1 MISLVRIWAI
11 AMNTV
16 REAIRNKL
24 LYTLL
29 FFAILMIGAGVVL
42 STLSYVE
49 IERILQDIG
58 FASIRFFG
66 VAIAIFVGVGLIHK
80 EVDRRTVYTILSKP
94 LSRSEFLVG
103 KYVGLVLTIWIEPQ
117 SEEAK
122 QTMALVDQAATLLH
136 SKDTED
142 FTEFRKKDSKWL
154 KDDTYIF
161 VVDMNGIQLLN
172 PALPKLEGKNVIN
185 VKDANGKAQVR
196 EMIEIAKTKGSGWV
210 EYMWPKPGESEPS
223 KKMTY
228 IKKVKVGDETLIVG
242 SGFYTD

>member
-1 MISLVRIWAI
+1 MKKITLHSGI
-11 AMNTV
+11 
-16 REAIRNKL
+16 L
-24 LYTLL
+24 L
-29 FFAILMIGAGVVL
+29 
-42 STLSYVE
+42 
-49 IERILQDIG
+49 
-58 FASIRFFG
+58 
-66 VAIAIFVGVGLIHK
+66 FVGVI
-80 EVDRRTVYTILSKP
+80 ILLFPGISSS
-94 LSRSEFLVG
+94 L
-103 KYVGLVLTIWIEPQ
+103 EPQ

-136 SKDTED
+136 SKGTED

-172 PALPKLEGKNVIN
+172 PALPELEGKNVIN

-196 EMIEIAKTKGSGWV
+196 EIIEIAKTKGSGWV

>member
-1 MISLVRIWAI
+1 MKRKTLYSCI
-11 AMNTV
+11 
-16 REAIRNKL
+16 L
-24 LYTLL
+24 L
-29 FFAILMIGAGVVL
+29 
-42 STLSYVE
+42 
-49 IERILQDIG
+49 
-58 FASIRFFG
+58 
-66 VAIAIFVGVGLIHK
+66 FVGVI
-80 EVDRRTVYTILSKP
+80 ILLFPRISSS
-94 LSRSEFLVG
+94 L
-103 KYVGLVLTIWIEPQ
+103 EPQ
-117 SEEAK
+117 FEEAK

-136 SKDTED
+136 SKGTED

>member
-1 MISLVRIWAI
+1 MRRKTFYIGFLILV
-11 AMNTV
+11 
-16 REAIRNKL
+16 
-24 LYTLL
+24 
-29 FFAILMIGAGVVL
+29 GVLVL
-42 STLSYVE
+42 SSPVV
-49 IERILQDIG
+49 
-58 FASIRFFG
+58 S
-66 VAIAIFVGVGLIHK
+66 
-80 EVDRRTVYTILSKP
+80 S
-94 LSRSEFLVG
+94 SSEL
-103 KYVGLVLTIWIEPQ
+103 Q

-136 SKDTED
+136 SKGTED

>member
-1 MISLVRIWAI
+1 MKRKTLYSCI
-11 AMNTV
+11 
-16 REAIRNKL
+16 L
-24 LYTLL
+24 L
-29 FFAILMIGAGVVL
+29 
-42 STLSYVE
+42 
-49 IERILQDIG
+49 
-58 FASIRFFG
+58 
-66 VAIAIFVGVGLIHK
+66 FVGVI
-80 EVDRRTVYTILSKP
+80 ILLFPRISSS
-94 LSRSEFLVG
+94 L
-103 KYVGLVLTIWIEPQ
+103 EPQ

>member
-29 FFAILMIGAGVVL
+29 FFAILMIAAGVVL

-80 EVDRRTVYTILSKP
+80 EVDRRTVYTPLAQAPCNSSSFSTQGGS
-94 LSRSEFLVG
+94 LSRCHHPSR
-103 KYVGLVLTIWIEPQ
+103 P
-117 SEEAK
+117 
-122 QTMALVDQAATLLH
+122 
-136 SKDTED
+136 
-142 FTEFRKKDSKWL
+142 
-154 KDDTYIF
+154 
-161 VVDMNGIQLLN
+161 
-172 PALPKLEGKNVIN
+172 
-185 VKDANGKAQVR
+185 
-196 EMIEIAKTKGSGWV
+196 GSRR
-210 EYMWPKPGESEPS
+210 
-223 KKMTY
+223 
-228 IKKVKVGDETLIVG
+228 
-242 SGFYTD
+242 